1 MKLQN
6 NLTVPVKTLKQASQ
20 IIGGYT
26 VTSKMPTIS
35 YSIPAEE
42 CKTGSKLRLIKNTVC
57 SNCYALKGNYVRYA
71 KNIKPA
77 MYKRLNSI
85 NNPTWVS
92 AMVYIMQNQKA
103 VVNSGLFRWHD
114 SGDLQSLAHLD
125 KIVQIAKATPNIKYW
140 LPTKESN
147 IIQNFKGVIP
157 KNLIIRLSGS
167 FIDGKE
173 PKYKNTSTVVSQE
186 NNATCKAYL
195 TDKNYKVHNQQQ
207 YNNYTKKQKKL
218 FDFGHCGNC
227 LNCWDDSIKNVSY
240 LNH

>member
-6 NLTVPVKTLKQASQ
+6 NLTIPIKTLKQAKE

-35 YSIPAEE
+35 YSISAKE
-42 CKTGSKLRLIKNTVC
+42 CNTGSKLRLIKNTVC
-57 SNCYALKGNYVRYA
+57 STCYALKGNYIRFS
-71 KNIKPA
+71 KNIEPNMK
-77 MYKRLNSI
+77 KRLNSI
-85 NNPTWVS
+85 DNINWVN
-92 AMVYIMQNQKA
+92 AMVYIMKHQKA

-114 SGDLQSLAHLD
+114 SGDIQNQAHLD

-147 IIQNFKGVIP
+147 IIQNYKGVIP

-167 FIDGKE
+167 FIDAKP
-173 PKYKNTSTVVSQE
+173 PKYKNTSTVVTKE

-195 TDKNYKVHNQQQ
+195 TDKNYRVHSQQQ
-207 YNNYTKKQKKL
+207 YNSYTKKQKKS